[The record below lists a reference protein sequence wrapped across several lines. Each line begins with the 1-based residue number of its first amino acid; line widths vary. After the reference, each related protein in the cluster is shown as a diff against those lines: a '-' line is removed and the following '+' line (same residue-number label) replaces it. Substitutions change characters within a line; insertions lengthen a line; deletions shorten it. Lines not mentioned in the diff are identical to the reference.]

1 MDSPMLNYR
10 RVDIQLP
17 LHYRLDGSDSTKM
30 LSEIRAAIQ
39 DLDRLK
45 SEVIMISWVKRLNP
59 HLARWCPPSYK
70 LVYNPINC
78 RYITYKP

>member
-45 SEVIMISWVKRLNP
+45 SEVIMISWVKR
-59 HLARWCPPSYK
+59 
-70 LVYNPINC
+70 
-78 RYITYKP
+78 